1 MPPHKN
7 IMTILSS
14 LQHMRAPIRSALSA
28 LTLSLVMVP
37 LFASA
42 RTLQPYPVDAFRP
55 VLVNG
60 EHAAVTRAAWNLS
73 GYGTLYNVHRQG
85 ADVDVYNYAGD
96 RCWRDPLASGSEANN
111 LIAWYALSWRDFDLA
126 FATTPDGPQY
136 HAEWFPFVPSQC
148 TRAANRTTPIY
159 TFDAIT
165 SSLVELYPYG
175 AERHIDWAERNARL
189 RPRAM
194 AAHTDGELKDVLAE
208 LMDGL
213 EDPHTGINGVADG
226 EYFEIGSKTGKPTF
240 HRLQSEF
247 SEQTEYTDF
256 FSWLIAWKAADDEK
270 VLALLTPA
278 SRKHALND
286 ALMWGVLDE
295 SNVGYLSIGQM
306 MGYEAGADLARER
319 ELIGQ
324 TIDEALHDLQGTDAL
339 VVDIA
344 TNLGGYAQVASDI
357 AARFADQ
364 RRLAYTTHA
373 PGAHGVAPQPYYVS
387 PAGQSHYGK
396 PVMLLTSDMTV
407 SAGEKF
413 VLLMRG
419 LPNVVH
425 VGQTTQGALGGGL
438 GKGLPNGWEFGMP
451 NEIVRDAQG
460 VVHEA
465 AGIAPTIGFE
475 VFPADNF
482 ESGHVQ
488 AVLRTAQVTSAREL
502 GASSSI
508 RAVDTSRSA
517 GIFPLQHQR

>member
-1 MPPHKN
+1 
-7 IMTILSS
+7 MTTPSS
-14 LQHMRAPIRSALSA
+14 FAVSQSVRAPIRTALSA

-37 LFASA
+37 LVASA

-55 VLVNG
+55 ALVNG
-60 EHAAVTRAAWNLS
+60 EHASVTRAAWNLF
-73 GYGTLYNVHRQG
+73 GYGTLYNVHRPG
-85 ADVDVYNYAGD
+85 ADVDVYDYAGGQ
-96 RCWRDPLASGSEANN
+96 CWRDPLASGSEANN

-148 TRAANRTTPIY
+148 TRNANRTTPLY
-159 TFDAIT
+159 TFDAIA
-165 SSLVELYPYG
+165 SSLAELYPYST
-175 AERHIDWAERNARL
+175 ERHIDWAERRAHL

-194 AAHTDGELKDVLAE
+194 AAHTDGELRDVLTE

-240 HRLQSEF
+240 HRLQAEF
-247 SEQTEYTDF
+247 SQQTEYTDF
-256 FSWLIAWKAADDEK
+256 FSWLIAWKARDDDK
-270 VLALLTPA
+270 VFALLNPA

-286 ALMWGVLDE
+286 ALMWGVLGGG
-295 SNVGYLSIGQM
+295 NVGYLSIGQM

-324 TIDEALHDLQGTDAL
+324 SIDEALRDLQGTDAL
-339 VVDIA
+339 VLDIA

-373 PGAHGVAPQPYYVS
+373 PGAQGVAPQPFYVS

-396 PVMLLTSDMTV
+396 TVMLLTSDMTV

-451 NEIVRDAQG
+451 NEVVRDAQG
-460 VVHEA
+460 AIHEA
-465 AGIAPTIGFE
+465 EGIAPAIEFK
-475 VFPADNF
+475 VFPADDFDN
-482 ESGHVQ
+482 GRVQ
-488 AVLRTAQVTSAREL
+488 AVLRAAQMAGPREL
-502 GASSSI
+502 GVFSGV
-508 RAVDTSRSA
+508 RAVDASRSA
-517 GIFPLQHQR
+517 GILRLQR